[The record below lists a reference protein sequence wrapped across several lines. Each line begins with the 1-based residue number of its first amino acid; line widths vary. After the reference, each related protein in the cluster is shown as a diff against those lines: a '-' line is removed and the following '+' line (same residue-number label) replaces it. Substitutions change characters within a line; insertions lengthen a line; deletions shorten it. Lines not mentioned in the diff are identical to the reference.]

1 MNKHDICCIGHIT
14 LDKVVTPKLTVEMP
28 GGTAFYFAQGISR
41 LDTTGFQLV
50 TALGESEMPVVEAIR
65 KKGIDVKVLPS
76 AHSVYFENRY
86 GENQNSRTQRV
97 LAKADPFTIDGL
109 QDVEA
114 HIFHLGSL
122 LADDFSIDVIRYLA
136 NKGLLSVDAQG
147 YLREVRNQNVYAVDW
162 PEKKEALQYIHIL
175 KTNEYEM
182 EVLTDCSEPHEA
194 ALKLASWGVKEVL
207 LTQGD
212 MGSLIYADG
221 KFHEIPAYPPK
232 EVVDATGCGDTYM
245 TGYLYLRNQGASYK
259 EAGCFAAAMCT
270 IKLETSGPFNG
281 TEADIWNIVRKRNH
295 HAKPH
300 KLPIKEKELSAL

>member
-1 MNKHDICCIGHIT
+1 M
-14 LDKVVTPKLTVEMP
+14 
-28 GGTAFYFAQGISR
+28 
-41 LDTTGFQLV
+41 
-50 TALGESEMPVVEAIR
+50 
-65 KKGIDVKVLPS
+65 
-76 AHSVYFENRY
+76 
-86 GENQNSRTQRV
+86 
-97 LAKADPFTIDGL
+97 
-109 QDVEA
+109 
-114 HIFHLGSL
+114 GSL

-182 EVLTDCSEPHEA
+182 EVLTGCSEPHEA